1 MEGLILLGL
10 AGVGYVMNKD
20 KDSHRVDTKVRPPVF
35 QNSNASIYDLNNFKD
50 AQNHEKQLVK
60 DNFKKSMS
68 PESNLVNDFDVK
80 NKEVIIGLDGNPIS
94 REDFMKNDQGITME
108 PFFSGEGPAAVNFDD
123 PRSLRS
129 HQGGAYSEFYKNK
142 REINL
147 NLYKI

>member
-50 AQNHEKQLVK
+50 AQNYEKQLVK

-68 PESNLVNDFDVK
+68 AESNLVNDFDVK

-94 REDFMKNDQGITME
+94 RKDFMKNLLT
-108 PFFSGEGPAAVNFDD
+108 
-123 PRSLRS
+123 
-129 HQGGAYSEFYKNK
+129 GGNM
-142 REINL
+142 
-147 NLYKI
+147 LYV